1 MPTGAK
7 INDAQALLLHRLLA
21 EYHRD
26 IAAKAGTTLIYNY
39 HEDLCW
45 RLDHEADQ
53 IQDRIVLEE
62 ENPCHDRQI

>member
-1 MPTGAK
+1 MPRGGK

-21 EYHRD
+21 DYHRD
-26 IAAKAGTTLIYNY
+26 LAAKAGTTLTYNY

-45 RLDHEADQ
+45 RLNHEADQ

-62 ENPCHDRQI
+62 ENPWHDQPI